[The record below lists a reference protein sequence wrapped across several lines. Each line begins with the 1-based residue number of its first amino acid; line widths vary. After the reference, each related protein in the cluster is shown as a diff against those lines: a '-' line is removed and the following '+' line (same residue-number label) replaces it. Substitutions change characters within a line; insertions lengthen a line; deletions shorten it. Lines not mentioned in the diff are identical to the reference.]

1 MNFLWYAHPGIV
13 WIGGLFSGSSL
24 NIPQEKPHLQKKSTP
39 HRDFPALALYVWL
52 SGKEKELY
60 MQNSDGPAI
69 EQVFQKFLNDN
80 CTGEELEILLDYFGQ
95 PGNEVVSKEM
105 MDAFWQKIGDKK
117 LPVTDGQVEKRF
129 KKITA
134 AAEKEEQLYHRRS
147 RKNAARTWYRAVAAI
162 VLVLVATGAFYYLN
176 SGLFS
181 GETVVYLEKVNPPG
195 QKSSITLGDGTEV
208 LLNAGSKLIYP
219 EQFTGDT
226 RELILEGEAFF
237 AVTENKEKPFIVKTR
252 ELRTTVLGTS
262 FNIDAFADSDIRV
275 TVATGKVSVVW
286 GDAPPAPL
294 KGDGSAPAG
303 ARPRADAQVLVPGE
317 QVLYSEA
324 TNAMLKRQVNIEKH
338 IAWKDGALIFDN
350 KKLSEVATMLERW
363 YGVKITIEDEK
374 LGNCVIMGE
383 HQNEPLVNVLKA
395 MRFAIDIDYE
405 FAEGVVRISGK
416 GCDS

>member
-1 MNFLWYAHPGIV
+1 
-13 WIGGLFSGSSL
+13 
-24 NIPQEKPHLQKKSTP
+24 
-39 HRDFPALALYVWL
+39 
-52 SGKEKELY
+52 
-60 MQNSDGPAI
+60 MQNNDGPAI
-69 EQVFQKFLNDN
+69 EQVFQRFLNDN
-80 CTGEELEILLDYFGQ
+80 CTEKELEILLDYFKQ
-95 PGNEVVSKEM
+95 PGNEEVSKQM

-117 LPVTDGQVEKRF
+117 LAASDDHAEKRF
-129 KKITA
+129 EKIA
-134 AAEKEEQLYHRRS
+134 AAAGREEQRYHRRG
-147 RKNAARTWYRAVAAI
+147 RKSAGRVWQRAVAAI
-162 VLVLVATGAFYYLN
+162 VLALVITGAFYYLN
-176 SGLFS
+176 GGYFS
-181 GETVVYLEKVNPPG
+181 GETVVYVEKVNPHG
-195 QKSSITLGDGTEV
+195 QKSSITLSDGTEV

-219 EQFTGDT
+219 EQFRGET

-237 AVTENKEKPFIVKTR
+237 TVTENKEKPFIVKTR

-275 TVATGKVSVVW
+275 TVATGSVSVVW
-286 GDAPPAPL
+286 GDAPPASL
-294 KGDGSAPAG
+294 KGSGSVPSG
-303 ARPRADAQVLVPGE
+303 ALPRLDAQLLAPGE

-324 TNAMLKRQVNIEKH
+324 TNAMLKRKVNIEKH

-363 YGVKITIEDEK
+363 YGVKITIENEK

-405 FAEGVVRISGK
+405 FAEGVVRISGE